1 MNADSNRFRSAPSY
15 YSVASSRPIPDLVD
29 ERTAAIYELGL
40 HNFQLSPGGGALPE
54 KERRFEAG
62 LLDLRR
68 RNGLYSENPHGVE
81 ITDRVLYRAVITI
94 PSQVPVGTY
103 TAETFLIDDGQV
115 LAAATRD
122 IQIDKSG
129 FERFV
134 AVSARRHR
142 LLYGLTAVALS
153 LGLGWAAAAAFP
165 PTILTAMRSG
175 VAILLLALAGA
186 ADARGAV
193 LFAGGGGRRSTA
205 AGCARRCRARRR
217 SRQRARCRRSPALP
231 SRPTIGAG
239 ASSTR
244 GSAECRA
251 PASSVMLHIGDQP
264 FLLVARGDWAWSRG
278 PLQEQAIIAALRAAA
293 ACASKRATRGGRA
306 VRRSLRARRRADGDR
321 RGRGALRAARRWQ
334 NPADHT

>member
-1 MNADSNRFRSAPSY
+1 MKLRLASLLLFAAAALLVAADKPVLVPDISARNVQIRYSFTGAQLLLFGAVVYPGGRAPEHPADIAVVLRGPVQPILVREKQKIAGIWMNADSNRFRSAPSF
-15 YSVASSRPIPDLVD
+15 YSVASSKPIPDLVD

-40 HNFQLSPGGGALPE
+40 HNLQLSPGGGALPE

-68 RNGLYSENPHGVE
+68 RNGLYSENPRGVE

-103 TAETFLIDDGQV
+103 TAETFLIDDGRV

-153 LGLGWAAAAAFP
+153 LGLGWAAAAAF
-165 PTILTAMRSG
+165 
-175 VAILLLALAGA
+175 
-186 ADARGAV
+186 
-193 LFAGGGGRRSTA
+193 
-205 AGCARRCRARRR
+205 RRR
-217 SRQRARCRRSPALP
+217 
-231 SRPTIGAG
+231 
-239 ASSTR
+239 
-244 GSAECRA
+244 
-251 PASSVMLHIGDQP
+251 
-264 FLLVARGDWAWSRG
+264 F
-278 PLQEQAIIAALRAAA
+278 
-293 ACASKRATRGGRA
+293 
-306 VRRSLRARRRADGDR
+306 
-321 RGRGALRAARRWQ
+321 
-334 NPADHT
+334 